1 MFFISI
7 AQLYEKIEVFFYSL
21 PLINTTS
28 YVIFVVVS
36 FDKENNNNRNKN
48 NNNNNNNNN
57 KQRNTDIK
65 RTPPSK
71 SVQLHE
77 QINKGSAQSLF

>member
-1 MFFISI
+1 MSTWKELKKDCNVFYFNSI
-7 AQLYEKIEVFFYSL
+7 ALLKNRSFFYSL

-48 NNNNNNNNN
+48 NNNNNNNN

-65 RTPPSK
+65 RTSPSK

-77 QINKGSAQSLF
+77 